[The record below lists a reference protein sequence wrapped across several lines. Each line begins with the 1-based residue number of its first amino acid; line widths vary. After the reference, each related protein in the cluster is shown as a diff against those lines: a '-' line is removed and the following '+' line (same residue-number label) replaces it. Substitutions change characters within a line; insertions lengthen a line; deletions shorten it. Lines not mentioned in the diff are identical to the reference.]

1 MWFRHRHFFPFAST
15 IFNLQQTFKAC
26 TVVSQ
31 LDKLHN
37 HKIGNKLAKG
47 VNLTDAATF
56 KPIPATIVASQLKL
70 TGTGR

>member
-15 IFNLQQTFKAC
+15 IFKLQQTFKAC

-47 VNLTDAATF
+47 VNLTTR
-56 KPIPATIVASQLKL
+56 L
-70 TGTGR
+70 